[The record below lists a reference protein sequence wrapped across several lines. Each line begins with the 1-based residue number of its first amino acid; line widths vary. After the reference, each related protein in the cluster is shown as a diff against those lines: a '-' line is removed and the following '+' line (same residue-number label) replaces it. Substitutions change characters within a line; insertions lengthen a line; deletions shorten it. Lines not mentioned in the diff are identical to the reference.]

1 MDPPFHL
8 LICLIQSD
16 DIGRNGGGMVFLVR
30 REPSGKNAQNSSV
43 FLQGCFNSRLIVKLH
58 IYLIEASNSETT
70 WLRCG
75 SGTFLSDA
83 GAAGVRKGRAA
94 GRSERLQKG
103 QGVPIAAAFGHFTT
117 TTTLRKL
124 SWMLPCN
131 ILHCWVFSLLP
142 SFISL
147 CIFMALGKEHRMRSQ
162 VLSLEASK
170 QFISC
175 QG

>member
-1 MDPPFHL
+1 MVGNHVDPPFHL

-83 GAAGVRKGRAA
+83 GAAGVRKGINLLKPITSQVTLTSPHGRRLIPAPSEA
-94 GRSERLQKG
+94 GKG
-103 QGVPIAAAFGHFTT
+103 TFLLLASV
-117 TTTLRKL
+117 
-124 SWMLPCN
+124 
-131 ILHCWVFSLLP
+131 LLP
-142 SFISL
+142 KAS
-147 CIFMALGKEHRMRSQ
+147 CIRL
-162 VLSLEASK
+162 
-170 QFISC
+170 
-175 QG
+175 

>member
-1 MDPPFHL
+1 MVGNHVDPPFHL

-94 GRSERLQKG
+94 GRSERLHKG

-124 SWMLPCN
+124 LWMLPCWAC
-131 ILHCWVFSLLP
+131 IAGSSAYCPVSFLCASLWLW
-142 SFISL
+142 
-147 CIFMALGKEHRMRSQ
+147 GKNT
-162 VLSLEASK
+162 
-170 QFISC
+170 
-175 QG
+175 G